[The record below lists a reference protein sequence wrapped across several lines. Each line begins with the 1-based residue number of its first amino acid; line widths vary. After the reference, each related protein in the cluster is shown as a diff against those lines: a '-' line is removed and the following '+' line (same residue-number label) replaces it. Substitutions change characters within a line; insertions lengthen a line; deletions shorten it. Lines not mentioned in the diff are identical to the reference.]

1 MKLLYLKINGYKN
14 LKGKTEFDFSKA
26 NNFSA
31 LIGINGSGKSNV
43 LEAISIIFASL
54 YRNKKVS
61 YWNNGKP
68 FDYEIRYILN
78 SNTIKIKNGDLI
90 ITHVGDSEENI
101 VRRDKL
107 PYLPSE
113 IITCY
118 SGDELRIW
126 DDIYFRFY
134 SSYFNNISKGIVDD
148 KQKLVFINKY
158 VWDISLL
165 CLLCHENSETFL
177 KALLKTENLLD
188 IEIKF
193 NIPRN
198 YEKRVEWYI
207 KNLDDSG
214 EEAYNE
220 LVFLMN
226 IIKGRQEGRTLSF
239 NDIKDIALIQ
249 SRDNISTCRKLFHLL
264 FSAGMH
270 KTKKLFEGIDIS
282 FNNLKIKQLSEGEKR
297 LILMKCIMDILANQN
312 SLVLFDEPDSHL
324 HISRKKELKSILNKD
339 NYYSLITTHSPSLLN
354 SLDDYQSFILTE
366 KGKGVEVF
374 QSSKFSNLKELTD
387 GAFTLMDGVVAMSTN
402 KDIIIVEGKYDVKY
416 LQKAHSYFKS
426 IDPKYEL
433 LNFEFI
439 KSGGTDKETYIEA
452 FNKFKNAVSN
462 QQMLVVLCDDD
473 DPGRNVVDAINNK
486 ISKTKKGNLFAI
498 VYPKTDDKLFNGD
511 FLLEDYFDISTY
523 KEIYNQKITKAK
535 THKDLTAFP
544 SPKNH
549 IQNNYEKF
557 KPEDFKGFKVLF
569 DFLMEEKSKLMAK

>member
-61 YWNNGKP
+61 FWNKGKP
-68 FDYEIRYILN
+68 FEYEIRYILN
-78 SNTIKIKNGDLI
+78 SNTIKIKNGDLT

-126 DDIYFRFY
+126 DDVYFKFY
-134 SSYFNNISKGIVDD
+134 LDYFNNISKGIIND
-148 KQKLVFINKY
+148 KQNLVFVNKY

-165 CLLCHENSETFL
+165 CLLCHEDSEQFL
-177 KALLKTENLLD
+177 KSLLKNENLLD
-188 IEIKF
+188 VQIKF
-193 NIPRN
+193 NIPKN
-198 YEKRVEWYI
+198 YDKRVEWYQ
-207 KNLDDSG
+207 KNQLDGGD
-214 EEAYNE
+214 AYNE
-220 LVFLMN
+220 ILMLMD
-226 IIKGRQEGRTLSF
+226 IIRKRQAEKTLNF
-239 NDIKDIALIQ
+239 NDIKDITLIQ
-249 SRDNISTCRKLFHLL
+249 QKENTSTCRRLFYLL
-264 FSAGMH
+264 FSAGMY
-270 KTKKLFEGIDIS
+270 KTKKLFDGIDIS
-282 FNNLKIKQLSEGEKR
+282 FNDIKIRQLSEGEKR
-297 LILMKCIMDILANQN
+297 LILMKCILDILANQN

-339 NYYSLITTHSPSLLN
+339 NYYSLLTTHSPSLLN
-354 SLDDYQSFILTE
+354 SLEDNQSFILTE

-426 IDPKYEL
+426 IDSKYEL

-486 ISKTKKGNLFAI
+486 ISKTSTGNLFAI
-498 VYPKTDDKLFNGD
+498 VYPKTDAKLFNGD

-549 IQNNYEKF
+549 IQNNYNKF
-557 KPEDFKGFKVLF
+557 NPEDFKGFKVLF
-569 DFLMEEKSKLMAK
+569 DYLLKEKSKLLSI